1 MAGDGQIS
9 RVRGEGPN
17 TLTNPTTREHLVQVL
32 GELASWV
39 DFSASEPAEVPE
51 ISDEMRERLR
61 ALGYQP

>member
-9 RVRGEGPN
+9 SVRGDGP
-17 TLTNPTTREHLVQVL
+17 TMRANPATREHLVQVL

-39 DFSASEPAEVPE
+39 DFSAWEPAEPPE